1 MQVKNISK
9 TGVIRMKNNNEY
21 ILRLWT
27 AVAVLAIAI
36 IFLLITYL
44 RLYSE
49 PSKIGNV
56 DRLLKMNI
64 GKIFIGLNIS
74 TL

>member
-1 MQVKNISK
+1 
-9 TGVIRMKNNNEY
+9 MKNNNEY
-21 ILRLWT
+21 ILHLWT

-49 PSKIGNV
+49 PSRIGNI

-64 GKIFIGLNIS
+64 GKIFIGLNIF

>member
-1 MQVKNISK
+1 
-9 TGVIRMKNNNEY
+9 MKNNNEY

-27 AVAVLAIAI
+27 AVAVLAITI

-49 PSKIGNV
+49 PSRIGNV
-56 DRLLKMNI
+56 DGLLKMNI
-64 GKIFIGLNIS
+64 GKIFIGLNIL

>member
-1 MQVKNISK
+1 
-9 TGVIRMKNNNEY
+9 MKNNNEY